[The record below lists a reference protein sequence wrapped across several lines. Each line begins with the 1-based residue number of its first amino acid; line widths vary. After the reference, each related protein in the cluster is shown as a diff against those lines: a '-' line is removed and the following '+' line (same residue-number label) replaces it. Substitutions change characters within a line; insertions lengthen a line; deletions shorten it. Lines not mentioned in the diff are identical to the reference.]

1 LNTNF
6 KKILLSIAG
15 VIFIAIFA
23 QIDIDLPG
31 GIPISGQ
38 SFAVLLT
45 AILLGRRWG
54 TLAVGAYVIA
64 GIIGLPFFAGG
75 ASGLEVIRSGSGG
88 FIIGFVIAAFFVG
101 WLGDEGWKT
110 SFGKSILTMVAGTA
124 IILFLGV
131 GKLTYD
137 YDLTRALTWGLYP
150 FLWGALIKIIL
161 GGIISAM
168 VAPHIGS
175 VPASKPA

>member
-1 LNTNF
+1 MTH
-6 KKILLSIAG
+6 
-15 VIFIAIFA
+15 
-23 QIDIDLPG
+23 
-31 GIPISGQ
+31 
-38 SFAVLLT
+38 
-45 AILLGRRWG
+45 
-54 TLAVGAYVIA
+54 
-64 GIIGLPFFAGG
+64 
-75 ASGLEVIRSGSGG
+75 
-88 FIIGFVIAAFFVG
+88 AF
-101 WLGDEGWKT
+101 
-110 SFGKSILTMVAGTA
+110 SCKSILTMVAGTA